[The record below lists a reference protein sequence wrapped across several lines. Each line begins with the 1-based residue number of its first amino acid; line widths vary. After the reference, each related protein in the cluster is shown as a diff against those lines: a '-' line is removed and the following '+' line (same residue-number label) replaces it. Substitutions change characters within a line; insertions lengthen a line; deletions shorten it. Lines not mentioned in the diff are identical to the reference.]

1 MILTIQLKEAERSI
15 KGLEHQL
22 EELQKL
28 ERDTFIGFENL
39 GIDFLF
45 VDEAHHSRIS
55 VQSLDLGMSR
65 ELPIPL
71 QKECRHGDEGETGS
85 GGAWW

>member
-1 MILTIQLKEAERSI
+1 MKEAERSI

-28 ERDTFIGFENL
+28 ERDTFIEFENL
-39 GIDFLF
+39 GIDFLLWMRLIT
-45 VDEAHHSRIS
+45 SRIS

-65 ELPIPL
+65 ESPILL
-71 QKECRHGDEGETGS
+71 QKERRHGDEGETGS
-85 GGAWW
+85 GRTWR